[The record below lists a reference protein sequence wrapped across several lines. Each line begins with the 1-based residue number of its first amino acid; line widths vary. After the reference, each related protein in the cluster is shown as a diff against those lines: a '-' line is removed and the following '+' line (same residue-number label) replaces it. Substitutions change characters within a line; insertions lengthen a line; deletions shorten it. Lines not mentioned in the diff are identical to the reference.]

1 MSDDPIQRQVVH
13 TMPIL
18 MTIDSRPGSD
28 QGHLPHH
35 IPIHVQETSHAHQ
48 LGEGGYSYDRIVN

>member
-1 MSDDPIQRQVVH
+1 MILFNVKLFMPM
-13 TMPIL
+13 TML

-48 LGEGGYSYDRIVN
+48 LGEGVGIPMLV